1 MALQNASRAKE
12 RRLEDLTRRALAGGQ
27 AEGSSSSSEEDEDA
41 ALAAKYLGRG
51 GDGAGAG
58 GGSAPGR
65 TSPAS
70 DVDLDEQQKA
80 ASDAVKAAKAAHAAR
95 ALVQGSTQVHGHLL
109 GASVDQIIAELHEAE
124 AFSMIE
130 EDDLIHLAGT
140 CARVGV
146 PRGEAVM
153 AQGDVAEGDG
163 ASMFAV
169 VEGLLTVWITRGEP
183 GDGDGEG
190 LEQDVGT
197 LRAGDV
203 FGEQSLLLGKP
214 RGATVVTGTECI
226 LLQITK
232 EEMAPLLQQK
242 PELTVHLA
250 QLLAERTAQNARRPG
265 RNANGGGGGGGG
277 GAAAERSAQR
287 RTVGQICTSYG
298 IALARVRMEADGWSS
313 GDDDEEEELAAAG
326 GGGAAAGG
334 LPTSLREV
342 DGEAP
347 ATPSPVARR
356 RGKTTD
362 ASAGRAARH
371 AARLDKEIASVNEA
385 REQYMSTLAAAD
397 SKRMARA
404 QNGQGSAESAGPDSA
419 EQERR
424 RRNLERYESK
434 LKHVG
439 AQRRAALYELHR
451 QLSANALTT
460 HSGSGGKWV
469 EAQHRIDPR
478 INTHSIDEVRAP
490 PTLRLPCKR
499 SPSSGDSSC
508 CVARQVF
515 ALVSKRQSPLTS
527 RSASVPRQRPPP
539 MPRASNS
546 GGGGGGRRR
555 SLSDGW
561 HSFRSSLDGGA
572 QALKGTVTG
581 VGRGRKKGMVLHPEA
596 AAAAG
601 MADARLSVQE
611 AME

>member
-1 MALQNASRAKE
+1 MGLLLTLSRRVSTHHCQRSIVQTPSSPAVRHGQVALQNASRAKE

-51 GDGAGAG
+51 AGTGPGAG

-265 RNANGGGGGGGG
+265 RNANGGGGGG
-277 GAAAERSAQR
+277 AAAERSAQR
-287 RTVGQICTSYG
+287 RMVGQICTSYG

-326 GGGAAAGG
+326 GGAATGG

-424 RRNLERYESK
+424 RRNLERYETK

-478 INTHSIDEVRAP
+478 INTHSIDEVRAALQCGFLA
-490 PTLRLPCKR
+490 TL
-499 SPSSGDSSC
+499 
-508 CVARQVF
+508 
-515 ALVSKRQSPLTS
+515 
-527 RSASVPRQRPPP
+527 
-539 MPRASNS
+539 
-546 GGGGGGRRR
+546 
-555 SLSDGW
+555 
-561 HSFRSSLDGGA
+561 SFVR
-572 QALKGTVTG
+572 
-581 VGRGRKKGMVLHPEA
+581 
-596 AAAAG
+596 
-601 MADARLSVQE
+601 
-611 AME
+611 